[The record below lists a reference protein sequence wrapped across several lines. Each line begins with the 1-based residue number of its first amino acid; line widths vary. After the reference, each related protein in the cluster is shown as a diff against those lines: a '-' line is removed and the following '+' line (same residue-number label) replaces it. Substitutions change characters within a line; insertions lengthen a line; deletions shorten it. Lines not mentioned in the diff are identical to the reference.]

1 MYTANFLIH
10 LAKHTLPSPM
20 KSKQGK
26 LAFLFASYLQ
36 EDLRA
41 GFGHHLVMDTM
52 ENFIFPNNNWC
63 PAAIFLVYGVS
74 RHKRAIKSKRMCTAN
89 FLIHLAKHT
98 LPSPMKSKQGK
109 LAFLFASYLQEDLRA
124 GFGHHLVMDTMENFI
139 FPNNDWYPAAIFL
152 VYGGISLLIK
162 HNLEAGVIK
171 AVY

>member
-1 MYTANFLIH
+1 MKLRIISWGSVTRHKRAIKSKRMYTANFLIH
-10 LAKHTLPSPM
+10 LAKHSLPASPM

-63 PAAIFLVYGVS
+63 PV
-74 RHKRAIKSKRMCTAN
+74 
-89 FLIHLAKHT
+89 
-98 LPSPMKSKQGK
+98 
-109 LAFLFASYLQEDLRA
+109 
-124 GFGHHLVMDTMENFI
+124 
-139 FPNNDWYPAAIFL
+139 AIFL